1 MKRITVMTLKVLWL
15 WFMLLATATA
25 AERGLLWQVSGN
37 GVEATLFGTMHS
49 EDPRVVSLPSL
60 VEKHFIAA
68 DTVVLEVAMDAQ
80 TEMVT
85 AMRMMLPPEQSL
97 TQLVGKELSDRAKQ
111 AMLSR
116 NIPPEATERLQPW
129 ATVLVLSMPEVKTG
143 QALDLVLYQWALEV
157 GKSFKA
163 LESAEEQLSIFSSLS
178 TIEQKTILRN
188 VLDEYQSYP
197 ELFERMTLAYLA
209 RDLTQLV
216 RISNENPMT
225 TDSALQQR
233 LMRSMLEERNHRMVN
248 RMLPYFKEGRSFVAV
263 GALHLPGEEGIIA
276 LLRQRGYTVTALY

>member
-1 MKRITVMTLKVLWL
+1 
-15 WFMLLATATA
+15 
-25 AERGLLWQVSGN
+25 
-37 GVEATLFGTMHS
+37 
-49 EDPRVVSLPSL
+49 
-60 VEKHFIAA
+60 
-68 DTVVLEVAMDAQ
+68 
-80 TEMVT
+80 MVT

-143 QALDLVLYQWALEV
+143 QALDLVLYQRALEV

-178 TIEQKTILRN
+178 TTEQTTILRS

-263 GALHLPGEEGIIA
+263 GALHLPGDEGIIA